1 MRARL
6 ERWLTGLW
14 YEGRR
19 TGWMPVLIGLSRLYG
34 WGLGWRRRTSAFALP
49 VPVLVVGNLTAGG
62 TGKTPLTLAL
72 AQALRARGWHP
83 GILSRGYG
91 GRHSTPMEVTSV
103 SSPEEVG
110 DEPVLMAGRLLAP
123 VWVGRARAAAGQA
136 LLRTHPDV
144 DVLLCDDGLQHRAL
158 MRSVEVVVV
167 DGGRGWGNGRLLPA
181 GPLREP
187 LSRLAQVDAV
197 VVNQGSDPDTPTR
210 FSLEGSYAMRLR
222 ASEWVHVQ
230 HPERRVPW
238 TYFQGQN
245 CIGVAGIGNP
255 ERFFSQLD
263 RWGIQVQRY
272 PFPDH
277 HPYRRT
283 DLPADLR
290 NPVLMTEKDA
300 IKWRRLGLDD
310 AWYLPLEALVDT
322 ALIDHLATLLT
333 SKEPHG

>member
-19 TGWMPVLIGLSRLYG
+19 SGWMPVLIGLSRLYG
-34 WGLGWRRRTSAFALP
+34 WIQGCRRRTSAFALP
-49 VPVLVVGNLTAGG
+49 VPVLVVGNLTTGG

-72 AQALRARGWHP
+72 VQALRVRGWHP

-91 GRHSTPMEVTSV
+91 GRHSMPTEVTST
-103 SSPEEVG
+103 SDPEEVG

-123 VWVGRARAAAGQA
+123 VWVGRARVAAGQA
-136 LLRTHPDV
+136 LLLAHPEV
-144 DVLLCDDGLQHRAL
+144 DVILCDDGLQHRAL
-158 MRSVEVVVV
+158 MRNVEVVVV

-187 LSRLAQVDAV
+187 LSRLAQVDAI
-197 VVNQGSDPDTPTR
+197 VVNQGSGSHTPTF
-210 FSLEGSYAMRLR
+210 FSLEGSYAMGLR

-238 TYFQGQN
+238 AYFQGKN

-255 ERFFSQLD
+255 ERFFSQLES
-263 RWGIQVQRY
+263 WGIQVQRY

-322 ALIDHLATLLT
+322 ALVDHLATLLI

>member
-34 WGLGWRRRTSAFALP
+34 WGLGWRCRTSAFALP

-123 VWVGRARAAAGQA
+123 VWVGRARVAAGQA

-181 GPLREP
+181 GPLREMGHP
-187 LSRLAQVDAV
+187 FAQGGNGNFPPDDDEGQHRGRALQIHQNDQGGHDHQFIYHGVEKSPKSSGLVQATRQV
-197 VVNQGSDPDTPTR
+197 TIEGIGQGSKHEKGRCSQSGIRNSQPMIRKIGHAHKQWDQEQAKQREQIGNGHQHDVLILPIPVR
-210 FSLEGSYAMRLR
+210 YAM
-222 ASEWVHVQ
+222 
-230 HPERRVPW
+230 
-238 TYFQGQN
+238 
-245 CIGVAGIGNP
+245 
-255 ERFFSQLD
+255 
-263 RWGIQVQRY
+263 
-272 PFPDH
+272 
-277 HPYRRT
+277 
-283 DLPADLR
+283 
-290 NPVLMTEKDA
+290 
-300 IKWRRLGLDD
+300 
-310 AWYLPLEALVDT
+310 
-322 ALIDHLATLLT
+322 
-333 SKEPHG
+333 

>member
-19 TGWMPVLIGLSRLYG
+19 SGWMPVLIGLSRLYG
-34 WGLGWRRRTSAFALP
+34 WVRGWCQSSPAFVLP
-49 VPVLVVGNLTAGG
+49 IPVLMVGNLTAGG

-72 AQALRARGWHP
+72 AQALRTRGWHP

-91 GRHSTPMEVTSV
+91 GRHSMPTEVTPTSA
-103 SSPEEVG
+103 PEEVG

-136 LLRTHPDV
+136 LLQAHPEV
-144 DVLLCDDGLQHRAL
+144 NVILCDDGLQHRQL

-167 DGGRGWGNGRLLPA
+167 DGRRGGGNGRLLPA

-187 LSRLAQVDAV
+187 LTRLAQVDAV
-197 VVNQGSDPDTPTR
+197 VVNQGSGSETPI
-210 FSLEGSYAMRLR
+210 FHLEGSYAMRLR

-230 HPERRVPW
+230 HPERRVPC
-238 TYFQGQN
+238 TYFQGRN

-255 ERFFSQLD
+255 ERFFRQLES
-263 RWGIQVQRY
+263 WGIQVQRY

-277 HPYRRT
+277 HPYRRW

-310 AWYLPLEALVDT
+310 AWYLPLEALVDS
-322 ALIDHLATLLT
+322 ALVDHLETLLT